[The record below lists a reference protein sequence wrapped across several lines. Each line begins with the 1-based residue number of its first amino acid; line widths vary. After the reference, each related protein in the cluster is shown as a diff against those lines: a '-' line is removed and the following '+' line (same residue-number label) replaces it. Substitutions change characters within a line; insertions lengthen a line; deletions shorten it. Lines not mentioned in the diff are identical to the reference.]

1 MLTAYGS
8 VLTIF
13 SLPPICRDIEVIP
26 CIQTLGHLGQM
37 LQWPQYAHLR
47 DNSEVLLAE
56 YEPTY
61 EFLDKLIS
69 AATAPFRSKRIHLG
83 MDEVKFF
90 GTMKK
95 VVKIY
100 FPPII

>member
-1 MLTAYGS
+1 M
-8 VLTIF
+8 
-13 SLPPICRDIEVIP
+13 
-26 CIQTLGHLGQM
+26 GHLGQI

-61 EFLDKLIS
+61 EFLDKVIS

-83 MDEVKFF
+83 MDEVKSF
-90 GTMKK
+90 GTMKNVIK
-95 VVKIY
+95 NLLSTDHLIV
-100 FPPII
+100 

>member
-1 MLTAYGS
+1 
-8 VLTIF
+8 
-13 SLPPICRDIEVIP
+13 
-26 CIQTLGHLGQM
+26 LGHLGQI

-69 AATAPFRSKRIHLG
+69 AATTPFRSKRIHLG
-83 MDEVKFF
+83 MDEVKSF

-95 VVKIY
+95 KKKSSKISLSTDQL
-100 FPPII
+100 IVLNENALLGIWCR